1 MNNLMASTLQGIGV
15 SKGICIGPAY
25 VFYRELPEVLEYSI
39 SKYAADDEVKRFE
52 IAREQAQQ
60 QLSNIKD
67 SISYDT
73 PHDIT
78 LFIDTHLLM
87 LEDPVLYEDTVSH
100 IRARLCNA
108 EWALQVQVERIV
120 KVFDDMDDPY
130 LKTRK
135 DDIIHVTE
143 RIQRCL
149 MNEPEFTADEDKIDS
164 DKLSARLKGRIIV
177 ADDLTPADTLL
188 MQHQKI
194 AGFITEYG
202 GPLSHTA
209 ILARNL
215 GIPAIVGVHD
225 AKHLIQANEQ
235 IILDGN
241 TGKVHIN
248 PDRKSLAN
256 FKSLIRDERQRR
268 KKLFDLKNKPA
279 LTKDGLKITLN
290 GNIDRPADVRVLRQY
305 DHTGVGLYRTEM
317 LFIEHANE
325 PININHKN
333 TSQQSASYPEE
344 FPGQY
349 PSEEEQFQ
357 TYRRTLRSLKGHPLT
372 IRTTDLGADK
382 ELAET
387 SQHGPLVHNPAL
399 GLRAIRRC
407 LKDPSLFLPQVK
419 AILRTAGYG
428 PTCMMIPMISC
439 ISELEQALELIE
451 QAKAELKSRRVR
463 YDKNI
468 KIGAMIEVPSAALVA
483 DSLAKKLDFLSIGTN
498 DLIQYT
504 LAFDRIDD
512 EVSYLYN
519 PLHPAVLKLIQMT
532 LNAGE
537 AEGIEVSMCGEMAS
551 DTHYTR
557 LLLGMGLHSFSVQAN
572 SLLDVKHIINR
583 SEISQLRP
591 LSEAILTIT
600 DPVEIK
606 QAVSDLNHQF
616 D

>member
-1 MNNLMASTLQGIGV
+1 MNTELQGIGV

-25 VFYRELPEVLEYSI
+25 VYYRELPEVLEYSI

-52 IAREQAQQ
+52 DARVEAQL
-60 QLSNIKD
+60 QLNNIKNTL
-67 SISYDT
+67 SADT

-87 LEDPVLYEDTVSH
+87 LDDPVLYEDTVSH

-120 KVFDDMDDPY
+120 KIFDDMDDPY

-149 MNEPEFTADEDKIDS
+149 MNEPEFNHSK
-164 DKLSARLKGRIIV
+164 DKLDSEKIGTRLKDRIIV

-215 GIPAIVGVHD
+215 GIPAIVGVHN
-225 AKHLIQANEQ
+225 AKHLIQANDQ
-235 IILDGN
+235 IVLDGG
-241 TGKVHIN
+241 TGKIHIA
-248 PDRKSLAN
+248 PAKKDVAH
-256 FKSLIRDERQRR
+256 FKSLIRDENKRR
-268 KKLFDLKNKPA
+268 KLLFDLKNKPA
-279 LTKDGLKITLN
+279 KTQDGLKVNLH
-290 GNIDRPADVRVLRQY
+290 GNIDRPADVRALRQF

-317 LFIEHANE
+317 LFLEHN
-325 PININHKN
+325 
-333 TSQQSASYPEE
+333 
-344 FPGQY
+344 GM
-349 PSEEEQFQ
+349 PSEEEQFE
-357 TYRRTLRSLKGHPLT
+357 TYRRALRSLKGHPLT

-387 SQHGPLVHNPAL
+387 TQHGPLVHNPAL

-407 LKDPSLFLPQVK
+407 LKDPSMFLPQIK

-428 PTCMMIPMISC
+428 PACMMIPMISC

-451 QAKAELKSRRVR
+451 QAKSELKSRKVR
-463 YDKNI
+463 FDHNI

-483 DSLAKKLDFLSIGTN
+483 DSLASKLDFLSIGTN

-537 AEGIEVSMCGEMAS
+537 TQGIRVSMCGEMAS
-551 DTHYTR
+551 DTQYTR
-557 LLLGMGLHSFSVQAN
+557 LLLGMGLQCFSVQAN
-572 SLLDVKHIINR
+572 SLLDIKHIINN
-583 SEISQLRP
+583 SEIAKLRP
-591 LSEAILTIT
+591 LSEEIINLT
-600 DPVEIK
+600 DPSEISF
-606 QAVSDLNHQF
+606 AVDELNRQF
-616 D
+616 T

>member
-1 MNNLMASTLQGIGV
+1 MTSVLQGIGV
-15 SKGICIGPAY
+15 SKGIAIGPAY
-25 VFYRELPEVLEYSI
+25 VYYRELPEVLEYSI
-39 SKYAADDEVKRFE
+39 SKYSADDEVKRFE
-52 IAREQAQQ
+52 DARVEAQRQ
-60 QLSNIKD
+60 LNNIKNTLSN
-67 SISYDT
+67 DT

-87 LEDPVLYEDTVSH
+87 LDDPVLYEDTVSH

-120 KVFDDMDDPY
+120 KIFDDMDDPY

-149 MNEPEFTADEDKIDS
+149 MNEPEFNHSEDKLNTG
-164 DKLSARLKGRIIV
+164 KLGAHLKDRIIV
-177 ADDLTPADTLL
+177 ADDLTPTDTLL

-215 GIPAIVGVHD
+215 GIPAIVGVHN
-225 AKHLIQANEQ
+225 AKHLIQANDQ
-235 IILDGN
+235 IVLDGD
-241 TGKVHIN
+241 TGKIHIA
-248 PDRKSLAN
+248 PEKKDVTH
-256 FKSLIRDERQRR
+256 FKSLIRNENKRR
-268 KKLFDLKNKPA
+268 KLLFDLKNKPA
-279 LTKDGLKITLN
+279 KTEDGLKVNLH
-290 GNIDRPADVRVLRQY
+290 GNIDRPADVRALRQF

-317 LFIEHANE
+317 LFLEHNGM
-325 PININHKN
+325 PD
-333 TSQQSASYPEE
+333 
-344 FPGQY
+344 
-349 PSEEEQFQ
+349 EEEQFE
-357 TYRRTLRSLKGHPLT
+357 TYRRALRSLKGHPLT
-372 IRTTDLGADK
+372 IRTTDLGGDK
-382 ELAET
+382 ELADT
-387 SQHGPLVHNPAL
+387 TQHGPLVHNPAL

-407 LKDPSLFLPQVK
+407 LKDPSIFLPQVK

-428 PTCMMIPMISC
+428 PACMMIPMISC
-439 ISELEQALELIE
+439 ISELEQTLELIE
-451 QAKAELKSRRVR
+451 QAKSELKSRRIR
-463 YDKNI
+463 FDQNI

-483 DSLAKKLDFLSIGTN
+483 DSLARKLDFLSIGTN

-537 AEGIEVSMCGEMAS
+537 TQGIRVSMCGEMAS
-551 DTHYTR
+551 DTQYTR
-557 LLLGMGLHSFSVQAN
+557 LLLGMGLQCFSVQAN
-572 SLLDVKHIINR
+572 SLLDIKHIIN
-583 SEISQLRP
+583 SSDIAKLRP
-591 LSEAILTIT
+591 LTEEIMKLT
-600 DPVEIK
+600 DPTEINL
-606 QAVSDLNHQF
+606 AVDELNRCF
-616 D
+616 S